1 MITEAGWII
10 IIELITGC
18 IVTVVTILNRRD
30 VLSLKPH
37 VVSTAELLREANA
50 LILKQGNII
59 TQQADEIAMRKPTI
73 TPERFDKDFQASP
86 PYRKPDKTD

>member
-10 IIELITGC
+10 IIEMVVGC

-30 VLSLKPH
+30 VISLKPH
-37 VVSTAELLREANA
+37 VQSTAELLKEANA

-59 TQQADEIAMRKPTI
+59 TAQGDELAMRKPTM
-73 TPERFDKDFQASP
+73 TEKRFDADFQASP
-86 PYRKPDKTD
+86 PYRKPDK